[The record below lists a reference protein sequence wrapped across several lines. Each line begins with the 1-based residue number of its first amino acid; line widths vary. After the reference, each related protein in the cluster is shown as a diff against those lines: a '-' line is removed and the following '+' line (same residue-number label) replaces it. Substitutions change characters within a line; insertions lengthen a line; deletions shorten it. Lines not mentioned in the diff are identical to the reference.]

1 MRSDCSAPR
10 STSFLFLS
18 IHLTRGLEPLEVL
31 LCSAYIAVHSVH
43 VHHRLGTSSYIC
55 MYSMYRC
62 MHTYT
67 LYTPYSIIQV
77 LSPACRAPTY
87 MHRQEK
93 RGAAAYASLS
103 DAALGFRHARFA
115 LHTAPRVIDVL
126 RRLRPPSDANC
137 IKLLALR
144 ILNRIP
150 DRNSRATFCEG

>member
-1 MRSDCSAPR
+1 MYAYVYIVHTVLDYTSTLAGLPSSDVHAPAR
-10 STSFLFLS
+10 KK
-18 IHLTRGLEPLEVL
+18 G
-31 LCSAYIAVHSVH
+31 
-43 VHHRLGTSSYIC
+43 
-55 MYSMYRC
+55 
-62 MHTYT
+62 
-67 LYTPYSIIQV
+67 
-77 LSPACRAPTY
+77 
-87 MHRQEK
+87 
-93 RGAAAYASLS
+93 GAAAYASLS